1 MEAWI
6 NTLIGVIIGLVGLV
20 AAFLFYRLS
29 RVGSRLVY
37 QSRAVELIGKV
48 KPALPEEVEIL
59 YKKKSVPRLMR
70 THIILWNS
78 GKATL
83 NGEDIVQDDKL
94 RLEFSK
100 DTQVLRVHAL
110 KETRKKVNKFTA
122 EVNPDHPNK
131 VIFSFAYLDEGD
143 GVTLE
148 ILHTDKEGYPKV
160 QGNIRGLPKG
170 ISNLGKFVF
179 PTPTRLQRWFS
190 RIIMLFLLAIIS
202 SFLPAAFR
210 AYTGTALYVNLTILV
225 ILFAFMV
232 WATWSLWRYSSER
245 FPNSLRI
252 ED

>member
-6 NTLIGVIIGLVGLV
+6 ITLIGVIVGLV
-20 AAFLFYRLS
+20 AAFIFYRLL

-37 QSRAVELIGKV
+37 QSRAMELIGKV
-48 KPALPEEVEIL
+48 KPALPKEVEIL
-59 YKKKSVPRLMR
+59 YENKSVPRLMR

-83 NGEDIVQDDKL
+83 NGEGIAQDDKL
-94 RLEFSK
+94 RFEFSK

-110 KETRKKVNKFTA
+110 KETRKKVNKFKA

-160 QGNIRGLPKG
+160 KGNIRGLPKG
-170 ISNLGKFVF
+170 ILDWGRFISPRPSRLTKTVMWSMVLFVLAF
-179 PTPTRLQRWFS
+179 CLWLIVDIL
-190 RIIMLFLLAIIS
+190 RI
-202 SFLPAAFR
+202 
-210 AYTGTALYVNLTILV
+210 YTGTGALLYISLIPLLGVLAMCG
-225 ILFAFMV
+225 FSV
-232 WATWSLWRYSSER
+232 WALWWRIRER

-252 ED
+252 EG